1 MKTIGKLALTL
12 SLALISLASCGAQI
26 KNEKTQT
33 LKIYGNCDMCK
44 TNIETAGN
52 KNKIAKVEWNQA
64 TKMAVIKYDSL
75 KTSSDEILK
84 RIALAG
90 YDSEKFF
97 APADAYNKLAECC
110 QYARAKIGTV
120 KAESTD
126 KTPETN
132 VSEEK
137 TNQLDAIFN
146 TYFAIKDA
154 LVKTDGS
161 SASVQAKNLLT
172 AINAVKM
179 DQLSSE
185 EHVVW
190 MKVLKDL
197 KTDAEHI
204 SGTKD
209 ASHQREH
216 FASLSTNMYELMKV
230 SKLAAPVYFQHCP
243 MYNDGKGADWLS
255 KESAIKNPY
264 YGSQMMSCGKT
275 VETIK

>member
-1 MKTIGKLALTL
+1 MKTIGKITLVL
-12 SLALISLASCGAQI
+12 SLAFISLTSCNAQI

-33 LKIYGNCDMCK
+33 LKIYGNCGMCK

-52 KNKIAKVEWNQA
+52 KNKIAKVEWDQ
-64 TKMAVIKYDSL
+64 TSKMAVIKYDSV

-97 APADAYNKLAECC
+97 APADAYNKLATCC
-110 QYARAKIGTV
+110 QYTRAKTGTAKV
-120 KAESTD
+120 VSTG
-126 KTPETN
+126 KSEETN
-132 VSEEK
+132 VSKQEN
-137 TNQLDAIFN
+137 NQLEAVFN
-146 TYFAIKDA
+146 SYFAIKDA
-154 LVKTDGS
+154 LVKTDGN
-161 SASVQAKNLLT
+161 SASAQAKSMLN

-179 DQLSSE
+179 EQLSSE
-185 EHVVW
+185 EHAIW

-197 KTDAEHI
+197 TTDTEHI

-209 ASHQREH
+209 ASHQREY
-216 FASLSTNMYELMKV
+216 FASLSANMYELMKV
-230 SKLAAPVYFQHCP
+230 SKPATPVYFQHCP

>member
-1 MKTIGKLALTL
+1 MKTLGKITLVL
-12 SLALISLASCGAQI
+12 SLAFVSLASCGAQI

-33 LKIYGNCDMCK
+33 LKVYGNCGMCK

-52 KNKIAKVEWNQA
+52 KNKTAQVEWDQT
-64 TKMAVIKYDSL
+64 TKMAVIKYDSV
-75 KTSSDEILK
+75 KTSSEEILK

-97 APADAYNKLAECC
+97 APTDAYNKLAECC
-110 QYARAKIGTV
+110 QYKRAKTETAKV
-120 KAESTD
+120 EST
-126 KTPETN
+126 EH
-132 VSEEK
+132 SEETKISEQK
-137 TNQLDAIFN
+137 TDQLKAVFN

-154 LVKTDGS
+154 LVKTDGN
-161 SASVQAKNLLT
+161 SASAQAKNLLT
-172 AINAVKM
+172 AINTVKM

-197 KTDAEHI
+197 TADAEHI
-204 SGTKD
+204 LGTKD
-209 ASHQREH
+209 ASHQRDH
-216 FASLSTNMYELMKV
+216 FASLSKNMYELIKV
-230 SKLAAPVYFQHCP
+230 SKPETPVYFQHCP

-255 KESAIKNPY
+255 KENAIKNPY
-264 YGSQMMSCGKT
+264 YGSQMMTCGKT